1 MALAGAWADADADGD
16 ADAETPA
23 RRRPA
28 GAGGAG
34 AGAGR
39 RSVRWQRV
47 TGGRLWMCNVKRRRA
62 RQRRAEA
69 AVRRFL
75 VGQAQGEGESRAG
88 HAPSAPHP
96 AAAQAAAFKTEL
108 RASLKRLRSQLKDES
123 DTQLSEASTASTVG
137 ETDVP
142 TPASEF
148 SATSADVPASPL
160 EEICESVWDA
170 VTTKAMQADSNF
182 DMSNAHARASD
193 VKPRRKDLPARSGC
207 VAIDC
212 EMVGVGRS
220 KSRSILA
227 RVAVVDEH
235 GTCLLDS
242 YVRPTE
248 TVTDYRTRWSGIRA
262 RDLVGAPSFDSVRQ
276 RVAQLIRGK
285 ILVGHAIHNDL
296 NVLNIAH
303 PPALIRDT
311 AFYPGLRRALVQA
324 SPDKYDASHC
334 PSLKNLCRFILELS
348 IQSGEHCPVED
359 AASTMKLY
367 VRFRGDW
374 EAGLLFS

>member
-1 MALAGAWADADADGD
+1 
-16 ADAETPA
+16 
-23 RRRPA
+23 
-28 GAGGAG
+28 
-34 AGAGR
+34 
-39 RSVRWQRV
+39 
-47 TGGRLWMCNVKRRRA
+47 
-62 RQRRAEA
+62 
-69 AVRRFL
+69 
-75 VGQAQGEGESRAG
+75 
-88 HAPSAPHP
+88 
-96 AAAQAAAFKTEL
+96 
-108 RASLKRLRSQLKDES
+108 
-123 DTQLSEASTASTVG
+123 
-137 ETDVP
+137 
-142 TPASEF
+142 
-148 SATSADVPASPL
+148 
-160 EEICESVWDA
+160 
-170 VTTKAMQADSNF
+170 
-182 DMSNAHARASD
+182 MSNADTGASD
-193 VKPRRKDLPARSGC
+193 VKPRRKDLPVRSGC

-248 TVTDYRTRWSGIRA
+248 TITDYRTRWSGIRA

-334 PSLKNLCRFILELS
+334 PSLKNLCRFILKLS